1 MSFTLRGFVA
11 ESNAIEGILTVKPAD
26 MAAHKDLLAAP
37 AMTIAL
43 LEKFVS
49 TVSPYIRLR
58 DQLGMDVVVGDH
70 EPLLGGPEIRVR
82 LERMLALLDDDSLY
96 HPKPFHTHCA
106 YETLHPF
113 MDVNGRSGRA
123 LWLWHMGGIE
133 KVPLGFL
140 HTWYYQ
146 SLD

>member
-37 AMTIAL
+37 AITIAL
-43 LEKFVS
+43 LENFVS
-49 TVSPYIRLR
+49 TVSPYIGLR
-58 DQLGMDVVVGDH
+58 AHIGQNVVVGSH
-70 EPLLGGPEIRVR
+70 LPPSGGPEIRLR
-82 LERMLALLDDDSLY
+82 LERLLEVANVDAAS
-96 HPKPFHTHCA
+96 PFIVHKA

-140 HTWYYQ
+140 RTWYYQ
-146 SLD
+146 SLQ